1 MQPTLLENNSR
12 WTRPALLG
20 FAFLAP
26 VLALYLSRT
35 NLVIALAP
43 LFISHVLLLYTTL
56 VPNCQWWGPVIRS
69 FHTTQPE
76 VWITID
82 DGPSP
87 VHTAKILDLLDRFNA
102 RATFFVIGKRAEEY
116 PHLITEILSRGHEIA
131 NHTYT
136 HPSGMFWAAGPVR
149 IAAEIDLCAEL
160 LRSAPDRPARLFRAP
175 AGLKNLFVH
184 PELAR
189 RGLALI
195 GWTVRGLDTVQREPV
210 LVAEKILRKAKAGA
224 IILLHEGHRVAKDPE
239 FNPRCLEL
247 TLSGLAERGYRFVIP
262 RLEQLSERLA
272 CCGNPKSQAPKPK

>member
-1 MQPTLLENNSR
+1 MQPAVPESNSR
-12 WTRPALLG
+12 WTRGALLG
-20 FAFLAP
+20 FAFVAP
-26 VLALYLSRT
+26 LLALYLSRT

-43 LFISHVLLLYTTL
+43 IFISHLLLLYATL

-87 VHTAKILDLLDRFNA
+87 VHTAKILDLLEHFNA
-102 RATFFVIGKRAEEY
+102 RATFFVVGTRAEEY

-136 HPSGMFWAAGPVR
+136 HPSGMFWAASPAR
-149 IAAEIDLCAEL
+149 IAAEIDLCAEW

-195 GWTVRGLDTVQREPV
+195 GWTVRGLDTVKRESV
-210 LVAEKILRKAKAGA
+210 LVAEKILREAKPGA

-247 TLSGLAERGYRFVIP
+247 TLSGLAERGYQCVIP
-262 RLEQLSERLA
+262 QPEQFRTRAAVE
-272 CCGNPKSQAPKPK
+272 P

>member
-1 MQPTLLENNSR
+1 MQPTVPENSSR
-12 WTRPALLG
+12 WMRRALLG

-26 VLALYLSRT
+26 ILALYLSQT
-35 NLVIALAP
+35 NLVVALAP
-43 LFISHVLLLYTTL
+43 IFISHVLLLYATL

-76 VWITID
+76 VWLTID

-87 VHTAKILDLLDRFNA
+87 AHTVKILDLLERFNA

-136 HPSGMFWAAGPVR
+136 HPSGWFWAAGPVR
-149 IAAEIDLCAEL
+149 IGTEIDLCAEW

-195 GWTVRGLDTVQREPV
+195 GWTVRGLDTVQREPG
-210 LVAEKILRKAKAGA
+210 LVAERVLRKARAGA

-239 FNPRCLEL
+239 FNPRSLEL
-247 TLSGLAERGYRFVIP
+247 ILSGLAEHGYQCVIP
-262 RLEQLSERLA
+262 QPEQLRTRA
-272 CCGNPKSQAPKPK
+272 AGRRKADR

>member
-1 MQPTLLENNSR
+1 MQPAVPENNSR
-12 WTRPALLG
+12 WTRRALLG
-20 FAFLAP
+20 FAFVAP
-26 VLALYLSRT
+26 FLALYLGRT

-43 LFISHVLLLYTTL
+43 IFISHLLLLYATL

-69 FHTTQPE
+69 FHATQPE

-87 VHTAKILDLLDRFNA
+87 AHTVKILDLLERFNA
-102 RATFFVIGKRAEEY
+102 RATFFVVGTRVEEY

-136 HPSGMFWAAGPVR
+136 HPSGTFWAAGPAR

-160 LRSAPDRPARLFRAP
+160 LRSAPDRPAQLFRAP

-184 PELAR
+184 PELVR

-195 GWTVRGLDTVQREPV
+195 GWTVRGLDTVKREPV
-210 LVAEKILRKAKAGA
+210 LVAEKILREAKAGA
-224 IILLHEGHRVAKDPE
+224 IILLHEGHRIAKDPE

-247 TLSGLAERGYRFVIP
+247 TLSGLAERGYQCVIP
-262 RLEQLSERLA
+262 QPEQFRTRDA
-272 CCGNPKSQAPKPK
+272 

>member
-1 MQPTLLENNSR
+1 MQPAVPENNSR
-12 WTRPALLG
+12 WTRRALLG
-20 FAFLAP
+20 FAFGVP
-26 VLALYLSRT
+26 FLALYLGRT
-35 NLVIALAP
+35 NLVLALAP
-43 LFISHVLLLYTTL
+43 LFISHLLLLYATL

-76 VWITID
+76 VWLTID

-87 VHTAKILDLLDRFNA
+87 AHTVKILDLLERFNA
-102 RATFFVIGKRAEEY
+102 RATFFVVGSRAEEY
-116 PHLITEILSRGHEIA
+116 PHLITEILSRGHKIA

-136 HPSGMFWAAGPVR
+136 HPSGMFWAAGPAR

-195 GWTVRGLDTVQREPV
+195 GWTVRGLDTVRREPV
-210 LVAEKILRKAKAGA
+210 LVAEKILRAANAGA
-224 IILLHEGHRVAKDPE
+224 IILLHEGHRVAKAPE

-247 TLSGLAERGYRFVIP
+247 TLSGLAERGYQCVIP
-262 RLEQLSERLA
+262 QPEQFRTRPA
-272 CCGNPKSQAPKPK
+272 

>member
-1 MQPTLLENNSR
+1 MAPFF
-12 WTRPALLG
+12 AL
-20 FAFLAP
+20 FL
-26 VLALYLSRT
+26 SQT
-35 NLVIALAP
+35 NLLIALAP
-43 LFISHVLLLYTTL
+43 IFISHFLLFYATF
-56 VPNCQWWGPVIRS
+56 VPNCQWWGQVIRS

-87 VHTAKILDLLDRFNA
+87 APTAKILDLLERFNA
-102 RATFFVIGKRAEEY
+102 RATFFVVGTRAEEY

-136 HPSGMFWAAGPVR
+136 HPSGMFWGAGPAR

-195 GWTVRGLDTVQREPV
+195 GWTVRGLDTVRREPA
-210 LVAEKILRKAKAGA
+210 LVAERILREAKAGA
-224 IILLHEGHRVAKDPE
+224 IILLHEGHRIAKDPE
-239 FNPRCLEL
+239 FSPRCLEL
-247 TLSGLAERGYRFVIP
+247 TLSGLAERGYQFVIP
-262 RLEQLSERLA
+262 HPEQLLNR
-272 CCGNPKSQAPKPK
+272 

>member
-1 MQPTLLENNSR
+1 MQPAVLENNSR
-12 WTRPALLG
+12 WTRRALLG
-20 FAFLAP
+20 FAFVAP

-35 NLVIALAP
+35 NLVVALAP
-43 LFISHVLLLYTTL
+43 LFLSHVLLLYATL

-69 FHTTQPE
+69 FATTQRE

-87 VHTAKILDLLDRFNA
+87 VHTTKILDLLDRFNA

-116 PHLITEILSRGHEIA
+116 PHLVTEILSRGHQIA

-136 HPSGMFWAAGPVR
+136 HPSGMFWAAGPSR
-149 IAAEIDLCAEL
+149 IALEIDLCAEW

-175 AGLKNLFVH
+175 AGMRNLFVH

-189 RGLALI
+189 RGLTLI
-195 GWTVRGLDTVQREPV
+195 GWTVRGLDTVQRESV
-210 LVAEKILRKAKAGA
+210 LVAERVLREARAGA

-247 TLSGLAERGYRFVIP
+247 ILSGLADRGYQCVVP
-262 RLEQLSERLA
+262 QPEQLRTQNA
-272 CCGNPKSQAPKPK
+272 GK